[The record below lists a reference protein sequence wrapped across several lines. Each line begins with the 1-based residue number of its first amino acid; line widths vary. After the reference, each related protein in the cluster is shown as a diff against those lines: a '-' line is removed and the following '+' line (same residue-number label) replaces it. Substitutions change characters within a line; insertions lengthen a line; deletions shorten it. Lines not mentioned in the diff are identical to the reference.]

1 MDQVSIVERRSV
13 FILLSLAWLPAGIIV
28 ASDVRG
34 MPWPPPL
41 LPPLYEWLRLVI
53 LAPFGLPLPL
63 ACRWTRRLGYPRT
76 AWAAF
81 AVPAPLTAA
90 AALHADLLYGP
101 IAVVV
106 CAALIS
112 APAWILYLFLR
123 RSRRGKPKRLFSAFE
138 KSRGLWLID

>member
-1 MDQVSIVERRSV
+1 MGQVSKIERRSV
-13 FILLSLAWLPAGIIV
+13 FILFSLLWLPVGIIV
-28 ASDVRG
+28 ASAVFD
-34 MPWPPPL
+34 MQWPPL
-41 LPPLYEWLRLVI
+41 LPPLYVWLWLVI

-81 AVPAPLTAA
+81 AVLAPLTAA

-101 IAVVV
+101 IEMAVY
-106 CAALIS
+106 AAVIS
-112 APAWILYLFLR
+112 APAWILYAILR
-123 RSRRGKPKRLFSAFE
+123 RSRRGKPKRPFSAFG